1 MKKFIE
7 SKRNELV
14 ATSTQ
19 QAHTSENILRQ
30 IHEFT
35 QSLIA
40 EVSAKSGQESIEH
53 AIKGLLAID
62 DFAKKNAINRTT
74 IMPPPMAKSLEPVCS
89 CMVGIPTACAVC
101 VTAVVACWVASL
113 ACGMTKP

>member
-1 MKKFIE
+1 MVNDKNLAGLTAANTAPMAIADRKINSHQPAILALLGDTRFFT
-7 SKRNELV
+7 KLLV
-14 ATSTQ
+14 
-19 QAHTSENILRQ
+19 
-30 IHEFT
+30 
-35 QSLIA
+35 
-40 EVSAKSGQESIEH
+40 KPC
-53 AIKGLLAID
+53 
-62 DFAKKNAINRTT
+62 FAKKNAINRTT